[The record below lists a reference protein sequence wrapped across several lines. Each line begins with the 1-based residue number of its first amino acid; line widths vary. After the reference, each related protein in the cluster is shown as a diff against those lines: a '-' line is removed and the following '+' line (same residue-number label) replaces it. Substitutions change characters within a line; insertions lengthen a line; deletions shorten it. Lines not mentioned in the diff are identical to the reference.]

1 MEMVVNSTARP
12 ELRLL
17 TGHRNRPLSAGAA
30 MLALMCALA
39 GPIGADAQSAP
50 DLGFTTKVS
59 AALITE
65 FMQKFTAAARERLS
79 RWMNFAAAQKANP
92 FMQRLDAAKGREA
105 GVLQAVNDQLNRIP
119 FLTDQAHW
127 AQDDYWATPA
137 ESVASNGG
145 DCEDYAIAKYYL
157 LKELGVP
164 LARLR
169 ITYVKALKID
179 LPHMV
184 LAYYPRPDA
193 EPFVLDNLDPRVR
206 PASERSDLV
215 PVYSFNDDE
224 LQLVQSRL
232 KGKPAQIRLWL
243 SLQERLVAQSKT

>member
-1 MEMVVNSTARP
+1 MEMVVNSTARAR
-12 ELRLL
+12 LRPL
-17 TGHRNRPLSAGAA
+17 TGHRKRSLPARAA
-30 MLALMCALA
+30 TLALMCTLA
-39 GPIGADAQSAP
+39 GPSRAQAQSAP

-59 AALITE
+59 VALITE
-65 FMQKFTAAARERLS
+65 FTHKFTAAARERLS
-79 RWMNFAAAQKANP
+79 RWMEFAAAQKANP

-105 GVLQAVNDQLNRIP
+105 VVLQEVNDQLNRIP

-127 AQDDYWATPA
+127 GQDDYWASPA

-164 LARLR
+164 LVRLR
-169 ITYVKALKID
+169 ITYVKALKINQ
-179 LPHMV
+179 PHMV
-184 LAYYPRPDA
+184 LAYYALPDA
-193 EPFVLDNLDPRVR
+193 EPYVLDNLDPRVR
-206 PASERSDLV
+206 VASERSDLV

-224 LQLVQSRL
+224 IQLVHSSL
-232 KGKPAQIRLWL
+232 KGKPAQIRQWL